1 MGKKARKKPTDKQE
15 IIKTLGE
22 VGSDAERALT
32 DLDGVLTAVRAIVDL
47 TLADGGAEEG
57 PVLYKRLNALE
68 FLLKQSIHVFGG
80 FSTERH
86 KKLDAIDILLSA
98 LDTEVRELLSQ
109 SPAARNTSP

>member
-1 MGKKARKKPTDKQE
+1 MRKKARKKPTDKPE

-68 FLLKQSIHVFGG
+68 FLLRQAGNA
-80 FSTERH
+80 E
-86 KKLDAIDILLSA
+86 DILWVTVDQMNMA
-98 LDTEVRELLSQ
+98 LDEHAPAPFLS
-109 SPAARNTSP
+109 

>member
-1 MGKKARKKPTDKQE
+1 MGKKARKKPTDKPE

-32 DLDGVLTAVRAIVDL
+32 DLDGVLTAVRAIVDQ

-68 FLLKQSIHVFGG
+68 FLLRQAGNA
-80 FSTERH
+80 E
-86 KKLDAIDILLSA
+86 DILWVTVDQMSMA
-98 LDTEVRELLSQ
+98 LDEHAPAPFLS
-109 SPAARNTSP
+109 

>member
-1 MGKKARKKPTDKQE
+1 MPGKKPTDKQE

-68 FLLKQSIHVFGG
+68 FLLRQAGNA
-80 FSTERH
+80 E
-86 KKLDAIDILLSA
+86 DILWVTVDQMSMA
-98 LDTEVRELLSQ
+98 LDEHAPAPFLS
-109 SPAARNTSP
+109 